1 MTKTQ
6 FIPTTE
12 TVKKYTEEL
21 CEVLGKHYI
30 KYSIDSHERMLARG
44 ESGSKYAIDKLKAL
58 KDGTEKDV
66 ITFRIEEGRKYHK
79 VIQVEYDTFQD
90 RNEYKDTSV
99 HAFVDKKTGAVYKP
113 ASWKSPH
120 TKYVRYN
127 LLDDE
132 NRAECFSRADWA
144 GGYLY
149 LR

>member
-6 FIPTTE
+6 FIPVTD
-12 TVKKYTEEL
+12 TVKQYTEEL
-21 CEVLGKHYI
+21 CEVLGKQYI
-30 KYSIDSHERMLARG
+30 NYSIASHERTLARG
-44 ESGSKYAIDKLKAL
+44 DGSNYSINRLNAL

-79 VIQVEYDTFQD
+79 VIQVEYDTYQD
-90 RNEYKDTSV
+90 RNEYKDSGV

-132 NRAECFSRADWA
+132 SRAQCFERADWA

>member
-12 TVKKYTEEL
+12 TVRQYTEEL
-21 CEVLGKHYI
+21 CEVLGKQYI
-30 KYSIDSHERMLARG
+30 KYRIESNERLLARG
-44 ESGSKYAIDKLKAL
+44 EGSEWTRNRLNAL

-127 LLDDE
+127 LLVDE
-132 NRAECFSRADWA
+132 NRAECFERADWA